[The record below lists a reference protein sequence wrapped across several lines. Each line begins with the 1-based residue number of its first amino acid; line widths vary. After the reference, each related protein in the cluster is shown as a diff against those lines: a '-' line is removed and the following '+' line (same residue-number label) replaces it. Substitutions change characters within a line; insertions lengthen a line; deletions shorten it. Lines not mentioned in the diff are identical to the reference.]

1 MKKSILN
8 IISLMCCLT
17 IMLTATS
24 CGNNAKKEEI
34 VVDGIIPLISESEL
48 ILRSD
53 LIIEGTVS
61 EIMDSKW
68 SNPNNEKGENFRN
81 ILQTDIVVNI
91 DNYLFGERDDNQAI
105 VRIDKGEDENTIVS
119 SDGYPDFEVNEKV
132 LLFLSR
138 DDSDIATDEDYYVLT
153 GMRQGKYDLSESE
166 NSRSSN
172 TINTYISSMEVDNER
187 DTEVIDELKDKIDSE
202 ATFLDLYNAIMDS
215 VGYTK
220 DQMCS
225 FFICDDD
232 WSKNTEI
239 TLVEMDTSSEV
250 DNYIMEDTRLEE
262 LLEDEHQKLLF
273 VFDYMT
279 ERAFFMELREIIPGK
294 DLDKAVCSKS
304 IGEAPVQIMS
314 FDEMDAKTGNTE
326 IGEDFYGDSEYD
338 IDELD
343 KEGFDG
349 LGDGPMDNPY
359 DDERF

>member
-91 DNYLFGERDDNQAI
+91 DNYLFGERD
-105 VRIDKGEDENTIVS
+105 ENTIVS

-166 NSRSSN
+166 NSRLSN

-187 DTEVIDELKDKIDSE
+187 DTEVIDELKDKIEKEHNMHPNYSDE
-202 ATFLDLYNAIMDS
+202 QKQKQI
-215 VGYTK
+215 
-220 DQMCS
+220 
-225 FFICDDD
+225 
-232 WSKNTEI
+232 EI
-239 TLVEMDTSSEV
+239 
-250 DNYIMEDTRLEE
+250 DNENK
-262 LLEDEHQKLLF
+262 KLF
-273 VFDYMT
+273 
-279 ERAFFMELREIIPGK
+279 
-294 DLDKAVCSKS
+294 
-304 IGEAPVQIMS
+304 GE
-314 FDEMDAKTGNTE
+314 
-326 IGEDFYGDSEYD
+326 
-338 IDELD
+338 
-343 KEGFDG
+343 
-349 LGDGPMDNPY
+349 
-359 DDERF
+359 

>member
-81 ILQTDIVVNI
+81 VLQTDIVVNI

-105 VRIDKGEDENTIVS
+105 VRIDKGED
-119 SDGYPDFEVNEKV
+119 
-132 LLFLSR
+132 
-138 DDSDIATDEDYYVLT
+138 
-153 GMRQGKYDLSESE
+153 E

-187 DTEVIDELKDKIDSE
+187 DTEVIDELKDKIEKEHNMHPNYSE
-202 ATFLDLYNAIMDS
+202 EQKQRQI
-215 VGYTK
+215 
-220 DQMCS
+220 
-225 FFICDDD
+225 
-232 WSKNTEI
+232 EI
-239 TLVEMDTSSEV
+239 
-250 DNYIMEDTRLEE
+250 DNENK
-262 LLEDEHQKLLF
+262 KLF
-273 VFDYMT
+273 
-279 ERAFFMELREIIPGK
+279 
-294 DLDKAVCSKS
+294 
-304 IGEAPVQIMS
+304 GE
-314 FDEMDAKTGNTE
+314 
-326 IGEDFYGDSEYD
+326 
-338 IDELD
+338 
-343 KEGFDG
+343 
-349 LGDGPMDNPY
+349 
-359 DDERF
+359 

>member
-81 ILQTDIVVNI
+81 VLQTDIVVNI

-187 DTEVIDELKDKIDSE
+187 DTEVIDELKDKIDKNLICTLTIRMNKSKDRLKLITKTKNCSE
-202 ATFLDLYNAIMDS
+202 NNFNSNI
-215 VGYTK
+215 V
-220 DQMCS
+220 
-225 FFICDDD
+225 
-232 WSKNTEI
+232 
-239 TLVEMDTSSEV
+239 V
-250 DNYIMEDTRLEE
+250 NY
-262 LLEDEHQKLLF
+262 
-273 VFDYMT
+273 
-279 ERAFFMELREIIPGK
+279 
-294 DLDKAVCSKS
+294 
-304 IGEAPVQIMS
+304 
-314 FDEMDAKTGNTE
+314 
-326 IGEDFYGDSEYD
+326 
-338 IDELD
+338 
-343 KEGFDG
+343 
-349 LGDGPMDNPY
+349 
-359 DDERF
+359 

>member
-132 LLFLSR
+132 
-138 DDSDIATDEDYYVLT
+138 ATDEDYYVLT

-187 DTEVIDELKDKIDSE
+187 DTEVIDELKDKIEKEHNMHPNYSDE
-202 ATFLDLYNAIMDS
+202 QKQRQI
-215 VGYTK
+215 
-220 DQMCS
+220 
-225 FFICDDD
+225 
-232 WSKNTEI
+232 EI
-239 TLVEMDTSSEV
+239 
-250 DNYIMEDTRLEE
+250 DNENK
-262 LLEDEHQKLLF
+262 KLF
-273 VFDYMT
+273 
-279 ERAFFMELREIIPGK
+279 
-294 DLDKAVCSKS
+294 
-304 IGEAPVQIMS
+304 GE
-314 FDEMDAKTGNTE
+314 
-326 IGEDFYGDSEYD
+326 
-338 IDELD
+338 
-343 KEGFDG
+343 
-349 LGDGPMDNPY
+349 
-359 DDERF
+359 

>member
-1 MKKSILN
+1 
-8 IISLMCCLT
+8 MCCLT

-138 DDSDIATDEDYYVLT
+138 DDSDIATDEDY
-153 GMRQGKYDLSESE
+153 
-166 NSRSSN
+166 
-172 TINTYISSMEVDNER
+172 TYISSMEVDNER
-187 DTEVIDELKDKIDSE
+187 DTEVIDELKDKIEKEHNMHPNYSDE
-202 ATFLDLYNAIMDS
+202 QKQRQI
-215 VGYTK
+215 
-220 DQMCS
+220 
-225 FFICDDD
+225 
-232 WSKNTEI
+232 EI
-239 TLVEMDTSSEV
+239 
-250 DNYIMEDTRLEE
+250 DNENK
-262 LLEDEHQKLLF
+262 KLF
-273 VFDYMT
+273 
-279 ERAFFMELREIIPGK
+279 
-294 DLDKAVCSKS
+294 
-304 IGEAPVQIMS
+304 GE
-314 FDEMDAKTGNTE
+314 
-326 IGEDFYGDSEYD
+326 
-338 IDELD
+338 
-343 KEGFDG
+343 
-349 LGDGPMDNPY
+349 
-359 DDERF
+359 

>member
-24 CGNNAKKEEI
+24 CGNNSKKEEI

-166 NSRSSN
+166 NSRLSN

-187 DTEVIDELKDKIDSE
+187 DTEVIDELKDKIEKEHNMHPNYSDE
-202 ATFLDLYNAIMDS
+202 QKQKQI
-215 VGYTK
+215 
-220 DQMCS
+220 
-225 FFICDDD
+225 
-232 WSKNTEI
+232 EI
-239 TLVEMDTSSEV
+239 
-250 DNYIMEDTRLEE
+250 DNENK
-262 LLEDEHQKLLF
+262 KLF
-273 VFDYMT
+273 
-279 ERAFFMELREIIPGK
+279 
-294 DLDKAVCSKS
+294 
-304 IGEAPVQIMS
+304 GE
-314 FDEMDAKTGNTE
+314 
-326 IGEDFYGDSEYD
+326 
-338 IDELD
+338 
-343 KEGFDG
+343 
-349 LGDGPMDNPY
+349 
-359 DDERF
+359 

>member
-24 CGNNAKKEEI
+24 CGNNTKKEEI

-48 ILRSD
+48 ILR
-53 LIIEGTVS
+53 
-61 EIMDSKW
+61 KW

-81 ILQTDIVVNI
+81 VLQTDIVVNI

-166 NSRSSN
+166 NSRSSD

-187 DTEVIDELKDKIDSE
+187 DTEVIDELKDKIEKEHNLHPNYSE
-202 ATFLDLYNAIMDS
+202 EQKQRQI
-215 VGYTK
+215 
-220 DQMCS
+220 
-225 FFICDDD
+225 
-232 WSKNTEI
+232 EI
-239 TLVEMDTSSEV
+239 
-250 DNYIMEDTRLEE
+250 DNENK
-262 LLEDEHQKLLF
+262 KLF
-273 VFDYMT
+273 
-279 ERAFFMELREIIPGK
+279 
-294 DLDKAVCSKS
+294 
-304 IGEAPVQIMS
+304 GE
-314 FDEMDAKTGNTE
+314 
-326 IGEDFYGDSEYD
+326 
-338 IDELD
+338 
-343 KEGFDG
+343 
-349 LGDGPMDNPY
+349 
-359 DDERF
+359 